1 MSATQDPSSTQVSQF
16 DLETLPGQ
24 GGIGEAAGA
33 YWERIKGGD
42 LDLEKAA
49 MTLLTDYRAGSLGR
63 ISLETPETR
72 REMMSAAQPAPPA
85 EPAETPEADE

>member
-1 MSATQDPSSTQVSQF
+1 MDGV
-16 DLETLPGQ
+16 DVV
-24 GGIGEAAGA
+24 EAVAKKRG
-33 YWERIKGGD
+33 YRIKGGD